1 MEEEEKLQIPQQQKD
16 EGNALVATGNYQE
29 ASKCYS
35 KALLAINYL
44 FKEGKLPS
52 QESAEKMVKEIQIP
66 CLLNLALCYL
76 KLKICHENVVIHCSD
91 ALKIE
96 PNSIKGLYRRSMAYL
111 QLGQL
116 DEAKNDLQKAIK
128 LEPNNLSL
136 REGWEEYK
144 RRKQEYK
151 EKERKRAQTMF
162 KFEPE
167 IKETPKAL
175 EALEAPEAP
184 EALETSEAPNRQSAW
199 LEIVRGLLNCCRRRV
214 HIE

>member
-1 MEEEEKLQIPQQQKD
+1 
-16 EGNALVATGNYQE
+16 
-29 ASKCYS
+29 
-35 KALLAINYL
+35 
-44 FKEGKLPS
+44 
-52 QESAEKMVKEIQIP
+52 MVKEIQIP

-76 KLKICHENVVIHCSD
+76 KLKICYENVVIHCSD

-96 PNSIKGLYRRSMAYL
+96 PNSIKGLYRRSMAHL

-116 DEAKNDLQKAIK
+116 DEAKSDLQRAIK
-128 LEPNNLSL
+128 LEPSNLSL
-136 REGWEEYK
+136 REGWEEYM

-167 IKETPKAL
+167 IKKTSK
-175 EALEAPEAP
+175 APEANP
-184 EALETSEAPNRQSAW
+184 TSEANETSEVPNRQSAW
-199 LEIVRGLLNCCRRRV
+199 LNIVRGLSNCCRRRV

>member
-44 FKEGKLPS
+44 FKEGKVPS
-52 QESAEKMVKEIQIP
+52 EELAEKIVKEIQIP

-76 KLKICHENVVIHCSD
+76 KLKFCYENVVIHCSD

-116 DEAKNDLQKAIK
+116 DEAKSDLQQAIK

-144 RRKQEYK
+144 RKKQEYK
-151 EKERKRAQTMF
+151 EKERKVAKTIF
-162 KFEPE
+162 KFQSE
-167 IKETPKAL
+167 IKETPQAI
-175 EALEAPEAP
+175 EANETIGANEAT
-184 EALETSEAPNRQSAW
+184 ETPPRQSTW
-199 LEIVRGLLNCCRRRV
+199 LNIIRGLLNCCRRRV